1 MIRKI
6 KDFENYYISSNG
18 FVYCR
23 RKKTKKLKELYTI
36 KNSKHSYIKFN
47 IRKNKKS
54 VGKLLH
60 RLIAEHFI
68 PNPNNFNEVNHIDG
82 NKLNNNVNNL
92 EWCSREMNMKY
103 AVKTKLIGGHKWK
116 SESKKNLIKSRIEKL
131 NGSPRSKLT
140 KEQVLEIRYRY
151 DNGEK
156 ASKICLDFPI
166 NRVATSR
173 VGKRETYGHI

>member
-18 FVYCR
+18 FVYSR
-23 RKKTKKLKELYTI
+23 RKKTKRLKELYTI

-47 IRKNKKS
+47 LRKDKKS

-68 PNPNNFNEVNHIDG
+68 PNPNNFKEINHIDG
-82 NKLNNNVNNL
+82 NKTNNHINNL
-92 EWCSREMNMKY
+92 EWCSREKNMQH
-103 AVKTKLIGGHKWK
+103 AVRNNLIGGHKWNC
-116 SESKKNLIKSRIEKL
+116 ESKKKLIKSRIENL
-131 NGSPRSKLT
+131 NGSPNSKLT
-140 KEQVLEIRYRY
+140 KEQVLEIRRRY
-151 DNGEK
+151 DSGER
-156 ASKICLDFPI
+156 AYKICLDFPI
-166 NRVATSR
+166 NRIATSR